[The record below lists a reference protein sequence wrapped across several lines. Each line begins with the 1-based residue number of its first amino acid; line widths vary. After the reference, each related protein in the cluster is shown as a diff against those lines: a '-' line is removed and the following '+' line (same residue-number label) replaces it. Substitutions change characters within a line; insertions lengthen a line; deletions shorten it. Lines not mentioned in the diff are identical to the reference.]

1 MKKLTKTNYKIT
13 DGSSFS
19 GFYLKTNLNR
29 LLKILGEPSFVGSG
43 DNKVQLEWVF
53 YEVIRENFKGVGH
66 KVFTVY
72 DYKDDAP
79 INAITHWH
87 VGSKGLK
94 KEELHVILI
103 ELRFDP
109 AEEIID
115 AYQDRE

>member
-1 MKKLTKTNYKIT
+1 MKKLTETNYKIT

-53 YEVIRENFKGVGH
+53 YEVIPVNFKGVGH

>member
-1 MKKLTKTNYKIT
+1 MKKLTETNYKIT

-53 YEVIRENFKGVGH
+53 YEVFP
-66 KVFTVY
+66 VY